1 MAPFPELIQLGSEG
15 KVRKLHFSKYL
26 GDFNTHTKCEN
37 HCIKQRENILQRVSR
52 KGEKEHIQV
61 LTPQEPHVTPR
72 VSPDPPAPQG
82 STELSRQGA
91 FGHGS

>member
-37 HCIKQRENILQRVSR
+37 HCIKQREDILR
-52 KGEKEHIQV
+52 
-61 LTPQEPHVTPR
+61 
-72 VSPDPPAPQG
+72 
-82 STELSRQGA
+82 
-91 FGHGS
+91 